1 MESARQPFSTRDW
14 FGLVAGVC
22 VGLVLSRFFASDD
35 MTGPWLVIL
44 LGPPIVLLISS
55 TRPILSWQVPIV
67 TAATAAALMN
77 RSPEDS
83 TAGIIPT
90 AVLFWFICSLLSS
103 PWALIFYYRA
113 RRFRRLEKPPAIS
126 IAYVGMV
133 VLVFVCCALT
143 FLGFAATVY
152 PIGNDAQNRG
162 FPFYGVLAVTGGI
175 ALSIVTERVARRLEV
190 HKPVRAVFEVL
201 MIPGVVL
208 GVAEIVDVLWSKF
221 PGQRSSVDAS
231 TWCGIFVGLE
241 ALAAMIYLVRL
252 ERREPG
258 VEVQA

>member
-1 MESARQPFSTRDW
+1 MESARQPFSPRDW

-44 LGPPIVLLISS
+44 LGPPIILLISS

-67 TAATAAALMN
+67 TAVTAAALEN
-77 RSPEDS
+77 RSAEDS
-83 TAGIIPT
+83 TAGVIPT
-90 AVLFWFICSLLSS
+90 AVLFWFMCSLLSS
-103 PWALIFYYRA
+103 PWALIFYHRA
-113 RRFRRLEKPPAIS
+113 RRFRRLEKPPVLS

-143 FLGFAATVY
+143 FLGFVATVY
-152 PIGNDAQNRG
+152 PIGNDAQNRA
-162 FPFYGVLAVTGGI
+162 FLFYGVLMVTGGI
-175 ALSIVTERVARRLEV
+175 VLSLVTERIARKLEV
-190 HKPVRAVFEVL
+190 HKPVRAVFELL

-208 GVAEIVDVLWSKF
+208 GIAEIVDVFWSKF
-221 PGQRSSVDAS
+221 SGERSSVDGS

-241 ALAAMIYLVRL
+241 ALATMIYLVHL
-252 ERREPG
+252 ERPEPRA
-258 VEVQA
+258 EV